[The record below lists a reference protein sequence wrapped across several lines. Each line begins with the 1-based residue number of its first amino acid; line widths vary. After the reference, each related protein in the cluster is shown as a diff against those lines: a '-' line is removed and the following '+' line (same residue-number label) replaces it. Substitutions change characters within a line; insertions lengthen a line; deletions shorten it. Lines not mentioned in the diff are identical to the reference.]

1 MKKAALLFTLAT
13 ILLIVCNCES
23 PEITDDSEDQ
33 QEEVEKPDKG
43 KNNGDNG
50 NDNKNDSTSTKDND
64 DSDDGYT
71 DPDDGTDP
79 NYGGDSDV
87 EEHDFVDGNDNT
99 GKQITTGDT
108 LNCSRFINADFDCG
122 VYVVGYIVGACTKN
136 ISNADFKAPFSDPQA
151 ILIADKKGERDTD
164 KLVSIE
170 LKSGGKFRTTFNL
183 KDNPDN
189 LGRRIIVF
197 GYKTTYLKID
207 GIKSPVSID
216 FFD

>member
-1 MKKAALLFTLAT
+1 MKKTTLLLALAT

-23 PEITDDSEDQ
+23 PEIIDDSEDQ

-43 KNNGDNG
+43 KSSDNKG
-50 NDNKNDSTSTKDND
+50 NDNKNDSTSNNGND

-87 EEHDFVDGNDNT
+87 EEHDIVDGNDNT
-99 GKQITTGDT
+99 DKKITTGDT
-108 LNCSRFINADFDCG
+108 LSCSRFINADFECG
-122 VYVVGYIVGACTKN
+122 VYVTGYIVGACTKN
-136 ISNADFKAPFSDPQA
+136 IFNADFKAPFSAPQA
-151 ILIADKKGERDTD
+151 ILIADEKGERDTD

-170 LKSGGKFRTTFNL
+170 LKSGGKFRSTFNL
-183 KDNPDN
+183 KDNPGN

-197 GYKTTYLKID
+197 GYKTNYLKIA